1 MNLIPLHSIII
12 QVRKANGKKAE
23 ILQKIQ
29 ANNLKI
35 LELNRQNQQL
45 ANQL

>member
-1 MNLIPLHSIII
+1 MAKSTKISAQNQPLGP
-12 QVRKANGKKAE
+12 VKKAE